1 MTRILEGTW
10 AEISAH
16 QDEWNGRR
24 LRVEVQATPAENVA
38 PENNG
43 TDENHEPTLLELLG
57 DVVGSVEGMPEDLGA
72 NHKKY
77 YAQAMDEKYGLKAQ

>member
-10 AEISAH
+10 AEIAAH

-24 LRVEVQATPAENVA
+24 LRVEVQATPAQNDV
-38 PENNG
+38 PQNSN
-43 TDENHEPTLLELLG
+43 TDEAREPTLLELLG

-77 YAQAMDEKYGLKAQ
+77 YAQAMDEKQGLNDR